1 MGFLATSPLS
11 LEGECCAAV
20 RLQVAPCTADL
31 DFPRGSLWESSD
43 VSLVTLMGWQHL
55 RRFPDAPGRRAASPL
70 SSKATWLWQQRAGV
84 L

>member
-1 MGFLATSPLS
+1 MAFLAKAPPS
-11 LEGECCAAV
+11 LEGECCAEV

-31 DFPRGSLWESSD
+31 DFPTGSLWESSD

-55 RRFPDAPGRRAASPL
+55 RRLPDVPGRRAASPL